1 MDSVRQH
8 WATFRELARERR
20 FRTPLLLVWM
30 SNFGASLASPAL
42 PFFYLRLG
50 LTPVE
55 IGRQAAILAA
65 GTLVTAPAYGW
76 LLDASERGDDASVP
90 DEPRDERAHPRLVRG
105 ELGGEPLR
113 ADLTKRRRE
122 RSDEPWATRSYV
134 AV

>member
-76 LLDASERGDDASVP
+76 LLDARGPFASIALSASLCGVGCLLRGLARGARLCVCLLYTSP
-90 DEPRDERAHPRLVRG
+90 SPRDRG
-105 ELGGEPLR
+105 
-113 ADLTKRRRE
+113 
-122 RSDEPWATRSYV
+122 
-134 AV
+134 